1 MSPKKLFQKTCH
13 FFGFVVYYANGVVIM
28 AFCGFSQEM
37 LNGSETVV
45 DNKFLSKFLP
55 EANGDA
61 VKVYLYGLFVCK
73 LGDEKCTL
81 EKFSAELKMEAK
93 DVIDCFKFWDELGI
107 ISVIS
112 EDPFLVRYLPI
123 SSARPKKYN
132 LEKYTEFNKSLQV
145 LIPDRM
151 ITTNEYSAY
160 FQLMEEYSIKPEA
173 MLMIVRYCVDLKG
186 SSIGFR
192 YILKV
197 AEDFAAKG
205 ITTVTKIEKELSDY
219 ASRSGASGDILKAI
233 IPNGKP
239 DIEDVNLVKKWME
252 DYAFDSESIIF
263 VAKKIK
269 AKNTKK
275 LDRELTLLFSNKKFS
290 SDEIKAY
297 YKERAAAVELAYK
310 IDKALSVYVEVID
323 PVVDNYVTPWLN
335 KGYDEDSLTF
345 IADYCFRKNKRTL
358 EEMNDVVEKMYKNG
372 LVTINSIADYMK
384 TIGVND
390 TFIKEL
396 LSSCGLNRKPTD
408 WDRENLKV
416 WRSWNF
422 TDEMIL
428 CAAKAANGKN
438 NPVSYMNA
446 VLSGWKADGILSPDK
461 IIGAWGGK
469 TKSNQSFK
477 SKVYTQAELDGL
489 IDNIDD
495 IEF

>member
-13 FFGFVVYYANGVVIM
+13 FFGFVVYYANGVVTM

-252 DYAFDSESIIF
+252 DYAFDAESIIF

-310 IDKALSVYVEVID
+310 IDKALSV
-323 PVVDNYVTPWLN
+323 
-335 KGYDEDSLTF
+335 
-345 IADYCFRKNKRTL
+345 
-358 EEMNDVVEKMYKNG
+358 
-372 LVTINSIADYMK
+372 
-384 TIGVND
+384 
-390 TFIKEL
+390 
-396 LSSCGLNRKPTD
+396 
-408 WDRENLKV
+408 
-416 WRSWNF
+416 
-422 TDEMIL
+422 
-428 CAAKAANGKN
+428 
-438 NPVSYMNA
+438 
-446 VLSGWKADGILSPDK
+446 
-461 IIGAWGGK
+461 
-469 TKSNQSFK
+469 
-477 SKVYTQAELDGL
+477 
-489 IDNIDD
+489 
-495 IEF
+495 

>member
-1 MSPKKLFQKTCH
+1 
-13 FFGFVVYYANGVVIM
+13 M

-73 LGDEKCTL
+73 LEDEKCTL

-186 SSIGFR
+186 TSIGFR

-239 DIEDVNLVKKWME
+239 DIEDVNLVK
-252 DYAFDSESIIF
+252 
-263 VAKKIK
+263 
-269 AKNTKK
+269 N
-275 LDRELTLLFSNKKFS
+275 
-290 SDEIKAY
+290 
-297 YKERAAAVELAYK
+297 
-310 IDKALSVYVEVID
+310 
-323 PVVDNYVTPWLN
+323 
-335 KGYDEDSLTF
+335 
-345 IADYCFRKNKRTL
+345 
-358 EEMNDVVEKMYKNG
+358 
-372 LVTINSIADYMK
+372 
-384 TIGVND
+384 
-390 TFIKEL
+390 
-396 LSSCGLNRKPTD
+396 
-408 WDRENLKV
+408 
-416 WRSWNF
+416 
-422 TDEMIL
+422 
-428 CAAKAANGKN
+428 
-438 NPVSYMNA
+438 
-446 VLSGWKADGILSPDK
+446 GWKIMLSTP
-461 IIGAWGGK
+461 
-469 TKSNQSFK
+469 NR
-477 SKVYTQAELDGL
+477 
-489 IDNIDD
+489 
-495 IEF
+495 